1 MIADELMYIGGEWME
16 SSSGERFDS
25 MNPAT
30 GEVIGTVPRGN
41 AEDIAA
47 AVRAA
52 KEAFPAWRDTAPEER
67 GRWLLRIAAGIR
79 ENADELA
86 MLLATESGHYL
97 GKAKGLVEFTAQ
109 NVEFHAG
116 LADKARG
123 GTIPTGPG
131 RLAMTRLEPVGVTGH
146 LVPWNYPLFLITRS
160 VAPAI
165 ALGNTAVVKP
175 ATYTPLIALALARV
189 MENIG
194 LPAGVLN
201 VVTGPGNVA
210 GAALSEHPNVRS
222 ITFTGSVETGQRV
235 MQAAVANMTKLTLE
249 LGGKTPVLIF
259 PDVDVETATEVA
271 MQGILSRCGQVCI
284 SGSRLLVHDD
294 IYDEVVARLA
304 ERFAAVKL
312 GDSLDANTEMG
323 PIISAQQRT
332 RVEEYVE
339 IGKSEGAILVAG
351 GARPDDESLQKG
363 YFYLPT
369 LFADVNNDMRI
380 AQEEIFGP
388 VLVAIRFRDEDEAV
402 QIAND
407 SDFGLAAAVWC
418 NDTTTA
424 MRVATRLDAGGIFVN
439 EWIGEDFKAPHGG
452 YKLSGIGRENGFE
465 CIAQYTEVKHIAVNL
480 LDNKSENWCDA
491 PL

>member
-1 MIADELMYIGGEWME
+1 MSADELMYVGGEWVE
-16 SSSGERFDS
+16 SSSGERAES
-25 MNPAT
+25 ENPAT

-47 AVRAA
+47 AVAA
-52 KEAFPAWRDTAPEER
+52 AQDAFPAWRDTAPEER
-67 GRWLLRIAAGIR
+67 GRWLLKIAAGIR
-79 ENADELA
+79 DNAEDLA
-86 MLLATESGHYL
+86 MLLAIESGHYL
-97 GKAKGLVEFTAQ
+97 GKAQDLVEFTAQ

-123 GTIPTGPG
+123 ATIPTGPG

-146 LVPWNYPLFLITRS
+146 LIPWNYPLFLITRS

-165 ALGNTAVVKP
+165 VLGNTAVVKP
-175 ATYTPLIALALARV
+175 ATYTPLIALALAKV
-189 MENIG
+189 IEAVG
-194 LPAGVLN
+194 LPAGVFN
-201 VVTGPGNVA
+201 VVTGPGDVA
-210 GAALSEHPNVRS
+210 GAALAEHPDVRS
-222 ITFTGSVETGQRV
+222 ITFTGSVETGQLV
-235 MQAAVANMTKLTLE
+235 MQAAVPNMTKLTLE

-259 PDVDVETATEVA
+259 PDVEVETACEVA
-271 MQGILSRCGQVCI
+271 MQGILSRAGQVCI

-294 IYDEVVARLA
+294 IYDKVVARLA
-304 ERFAAVKL
+304 QRFAQVKL
-312 GDSLDANTEMG
+312 GDSLDASTQMG
-323 PIISAQQRT
+323 PMVSEAQRA
-332 RVEEYVE
+332 RVEQYVE
-339 IGKSEGAILVAG
+339 IGKNEGAELVAG
-351 GARPDDESLQKG
+351 GARPDDEALQKG

-369 LFADVNNDMRI
+369 LFANVTNDMRI

-388 VLVAIRFRDEDEAV
+388 VLAVIRFSDEHEAV

-424 MRVATRLDAGGIFVN
+424 MRVATRLEAGGVYVN

-452 YKLSGIGRENGFE
+452 HKLSGIGRENGFE
-465 CIAQYTEVKHIAVNL
+465 CIDQYTEIKHIVVNL
-480 LDNKSENWCDA
+480 LDKKPENWCDA